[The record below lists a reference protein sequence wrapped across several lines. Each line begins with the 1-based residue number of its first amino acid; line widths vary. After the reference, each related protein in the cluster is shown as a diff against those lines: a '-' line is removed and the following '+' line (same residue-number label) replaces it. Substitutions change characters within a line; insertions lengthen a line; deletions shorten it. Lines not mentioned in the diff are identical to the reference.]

1 MRIIILLTAMSITTA
16 NAQPVIDRSNFF
28 EIGDSALRYL
38 KYDTSLWSVDP
49 GTIGENITWD
59 LSNVDITHPSV
70 IVDTL
75 LFIDP
80 VGTPFHPSSLGA
92 DYSAANLCMLV
103 RTEPFFP
110 ENNDYNYYFASEDS
124 LAFIGHWADTGGN
137 EIWEYHHPDP
147 LRELEFPLTFGDQ
160 YTDQFTRYY
169 TDQSGSGAHHAEGT
183 HSISVDGYGTLITP
197 EGAELD
203 DALRVHSVRVITDS
217 SALGV
222 ETSTHHVYS
231 WYSASVKGA
240 IVSMMMSI
248 GDSTQVETLHY
259 QKQTDLS
266 TVIEERS
273 AENELIMVSEANR
286 LMVSL
291 KNGGTIRSLT
301 IHDAAGK
308 PIRSIDGKGDR
319 IEIATNDLASGVHVI
334 QIQTLDR
341 RIIAGKFVVE

>member
-1 MRIIILLTAMSITTA
+1 MRIIILLTALSITTA

-28 EIGDSALRYL
+28 DIGDSALRYL
-38 KYDTSLWSVDP
+38 KFDTSLWSVDP

-80 VGTPFHPSSLGA
+80 VGTPFYPSNLGA

-103 RTEPFFP
+103 RTEPFYP

-147 LRELEFPLTFGDQ
+147 LRELVFPLTYGDQ

-169 TDQSGSGAHHAEGT
+169 TDQSGSGAHYAEGIYMIT
-183 HSISVDGYGTLITP
+183 VDAYGTLITP
-197 EGAELD
+197 EGMELND
-203 DALRVHSVRVITDS
+203 VIRVRTVQEVTDS

-222 ETSTHHVYS
+222 ETTVLHAYK
-231 WYSASVKGA
+231 WYSSGAKGA
-240 IVSMMMSI
+240 IVTMMMAI

-259 QKQTDLS
+259 LKQTDIS
-266 TVIEERS
+266 TSIS
-273 AENELIMVSEANR
+273 GPSGTNTPLIAHEGNSIV
-286 LMVSL
+286 VSL
-291 KNGGTIRSLT
+291 KDGGPIRSLAL
-301 IHDAAGK
+301 HDAAGRLVRT
-308 PIRSIDGKGDR
+308 IEGGSDR
-319 IEIATNDLASGVHVI
+319 IGFDRNSLESGTYMLVI
-334 QIQTLDR
+334 RTADR
-341 RIIAGKFVVE
+341 KRITGKFTVE